1 MPGCAHHV
9 TQRGNRQATVFRDK
23 EDRLQY
29 MKLLREQSA
38 SHRVWIWAYTL
49 MANHIHTIVVP
60 QSETALSET
69 FRDTHATYG
78 NWFNRKY
85 GLSGHLWQGRFYS
98 CVLDDAHLW
107 SAVRYVE
114 RNPIRANLV
123 SRAENYPWS
132 SARAHVF
139 GAMDL
144 LVDPGLPLVGAIGNW
159 AEWLAIENTAE
170 ELDAI
175 RTATARDSALGDEAF
190 ILWLESELGR
200 SIRPQ
205 KRGRKRKV
213 QDEKSNQ
220 GELDFGE

>member
-1 MPGCAHHV
+1 
-9 TQRGNRQATVFRDK
+9 
-23 EDRLQY
+23 
-29 MKLLREQSA
+29 
-38 SHRVWIWAYTL
+38 
-49 MANHIHTIVVP
+49 
-60 QSETALSET
+60 
-69 FRDTHATYG
+69 
-78 NWFNRKY
+78 
-85 GLSGHLWQGRFYS
+85 
-98 CVLDDAHLW
+98 
-107 SAVRYVE
+107 
-114 RNPIRANLV
+114 
-123 SRAENYPWS
+123 
-132 SARAHVF
+132 
-139 GAMDL
+139 MDL